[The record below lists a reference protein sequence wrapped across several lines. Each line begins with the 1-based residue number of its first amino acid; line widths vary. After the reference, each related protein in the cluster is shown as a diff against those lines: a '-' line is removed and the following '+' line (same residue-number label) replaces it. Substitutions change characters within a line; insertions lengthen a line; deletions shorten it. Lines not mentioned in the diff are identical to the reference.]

1 MLRVN
6 AKPPASYELPYR
18 VHIAQVY
25 PVLSPN
31 GSSVILCGH
40 EQGLLIIWRGG
51 RSFKPSGAE
60 SEKKQASPITNGT
73 NTDMIILDSDS
84 DDDPAQPDQQYTKE
98 PVFEEQESEYDPHH
112 PYEPIIQKLELQ
124 LGTEVL
130 HIAFPQSAQ
139 DLESSNLG
147 SLPRMLVDK
156 LLVAVACADCSV
168 RILTIPIMP
177 PLVNGKIR
185 PNSRLKPLGAFA
197 GNGLFG
203 EKMLVLSRGSGLQ
216 SLPKGVS
223 VSLTAHTSVEGT
235 AENDP
240 ESENRPFSRMR
251 SLSHEQ
257 YPAQERT
264 KTAIDGWA
272 VLVASHFADVS
283 DLLLIYRIP
292 ILSGGG
298 DINVE
303 DPRSSIPWQTQY
315 LRSPAISIQFN
326 YALYPASRHS
336 QVLITEPNGIV
347 RIFDCHSLSGAERG
361 TWLISL
367 YTDYDT
373 PESSVPKRKRI
384 LAAKWILGGKAI
396 VVLQA
401 DGVWGL
407 WDLEGG
413 GLEAKHSTSAEQAPA
428 GVNLSKFAIKG
439 RVGSLGET
447 SKALAPAESRLKLAP
462 MTPGTRKVKEETL
475 FTGPIAV
482 AVSPTRGGVSIMS
495 ALNGH
500 GSRAD
505 DETVLFWYGD
515 CIMILPSLLTYW
527 QNKVNGPGSR
537 LGAVGRDQAQQLK
550 DVRLG
555 GEICNGVAMMPC
567 RSAAVNATSPTS
579 ERSVLITGEHR
590 LVVVAPRLAEPLIST
605 TPEPPTRSEAMHQ
618 ALLAQGELDVNGI
631 DSMLDEMT
639 NMDQRNG
646 THGNGTMLKLLF

>member
-1 MLRVN
+1 MLRFN
-6 AKPPASYELPYR
+6 AKSPVSYELPYR
-18 VHIAQVY
+18 VHVAQVY

-51 RSFKPSGAE
+51 RSFKPSAAE
-60 SEKKQASPITNGT
+60 PEKKQASPITNGT

-84 DDDPAQPDQQYTKE
+84 DDDPAQPDPQYTKE
-98 PVFEEQESEYDPHH
+98 PVFEERENEYDLYH
-112 PYEPIIQKLELQ
+112 PYEPIIAKLELQ

-130 HIAFPQSAQ
+130 HISFPQLAQ

-168 RILTIPIMP
+168 RILTIPILP
-177 PLVNGKIR
+177 PLIDGRIG
-185 PNSRLKPLGAFA
+185 PNSRLKPLDAFA

-223 VSLTAHTSVEGT
+223 VSLTAHTSVSSA
-235 AENDP
+235 AEDDP
-240 ESENRPFSRMR
+240 ELASRPSRMS

-257 YPAQERT
+257 YPAHEGT
-264 KTAIDGWA
+264 KTAMDGWA
-272 VLVASHFADVS
+272 VLVASHFADAS
-283 DLLLIYRIP
+283 GLLLIHRIP
-292 ILSGGG
+292 IFSGGG

-303 DPRSSIPWQTQY
+303 DPMSSIPWQTQH

-326 YALYPASRHS
+326 YALYPALRHS
-336 QVLITEPNGIV
+336 QLLVVEPNGIV
-347 RIFDCHSLSGAERG
+347 RIFDCQCLSGAERG

-384 LAAKWILGGKAI
+384 LAAKWILGGTAI

-407 WDLEGG
+407 WDIEGR
-413 GLEAKHSTSAEQAPA
+413 GLEVKHSPSAGQAPA
-428 GVNLSKFAIKG
+428 GVDLSRYAVKG
-439 RVGSLGET
+439 RVGSLGEP
-447 SKALAPAESRLKLAP
+447 SKAFAPAESRLKLAP

-475 FTGPIAV
+475 FTGPTAV
-482 AVSPTRGGVSIMS
+482 AVSPNRGGMSIMS

-505 DETVLFWYGD
+505 DETVLFWCGD
-515 CIMILPSLLTYW
+515 CITILPSLLTYW
-527 QNKVNGPGSR
+527 QNKVKGPESR

-550 DVRLG
+550 DVQLG

-567 RSAAVNATSPTS
+567 RSAAVNAKSPTL
-579 ERSVLITGEHR
+579 ECSVLITGEHR
-590 LVVVAPRLAEPLIST
+590 LVVVDPRLAEPLIST
-605 TPEPPTRSEAMHQ
+605 TPESPTRSETMHQ

>member
-1 MLRVN
+1 MSRVN
-6 AKPPASYELPYR
+6 AKSPVSYELPYR

-25 PVLSPN
+25 PLLSPN

-60 SEKKQASPITNGT
+60 PDKKQASPITNGT

-84 DDDPAQPDQQYTKE
+84 DDDPAQPDQQYTEE
-98 PVFEEQESEYDPHH
+98 PVFEEQESEHDPDH

-124 LGTEVL
+124 LGTAVL
-130 HIAFPQSAQ
+130 HISFPQLAQ

-168 RILTIPIMP
+168 RILTIPILP
-177 PLVNGKIR
+177 PLTKGKIR
-185 PNSRLKPLGAFA
+185 PNPRLKPLDAFA

-216 SLPKGVS
+216 SLPQGVS
-223 VSLTAHTSVEGT
+223 VSLAAHTRVNSA
-235 AENDP
+235 AENEP
-240 ESENRPFSRMR
+240 ESASRPSRIR
-251 SLSHEQ
+251 SVSHEQ
-257 YPAQERT
+257 YPAHEET
-264 KTAIDGWA
+264 KKATDGWA
-272 VLVASHFADVS
+272 VLVASHFADAS
-283 DLLLIYRIP
+283 GLLLIYRIP
-292 ILSGGG
+292 MLSGGG

-303 DPRSSIPWQTQY
+303 DPMSSIPWQTQY

-336 QVLITEPNGIV
+336 QLLTVEPNGIV
-347 RIFDCHSLSGAERG
+347 RIFDCQCLSGAERG

-407 WDLEGG
+407 WDLEGR
-413 GLEAKHSTSAEQAPA
+413 GLDVKHSPSAGQTPA
-428 GVNLSKFAIKG
+428 GINLSRFAVKG
-439 RVGSLGET
+439 RVGNFGEP

-475 FTGPIAV
+475 FTGPIA
-482 AVSPTRGGVSIMS
+482 ATVSPTRGGMSILS
-495 ALNGH
+495 ASNEH

-505 DETVLFWYGD
+505 DETVLFWCGD
-515 CIMILPSLLTYW
+515 CITILPSLLTYW
-527 QNKVNGPGSR
+527 QNKVRGPGSR
-537 LGAVGRDQAQQLK
+537 LGAGGRDQAQQLK
-550 DVRLG
+550 DVWLG

-590 LVVVAPRLAEPLIST
+590 LIVVAPRLAEPPIST

-646 THGNGTMLKLLF
+646 AHGNGTMLKLLS